1 MSELENAQQMMAAA
15 AAAKTTE
22 DPEIT
27 SVKRVLKLLDKTAKS
42 NRTYGSTNPVA
53 LKFSQQLF
61 EELSTHLSQYSKLT
75 FLVQRSALTCK
86 DQVVYQPEHEGG
98 SESIAFKL
106 YGDGVRELVLLQGL
120 TQEDLGFFLDS
131 LWSGVD
137 PTNDDDDIVTRL
149 WSKNLSALTI
159 VTAEEV
165 AKASGSGDSS
175 LLLDQGRTSSDSSLR
190 ELLDREL
197 ARGKK
202 AAGTRQTADVGSSG
216 QGGQP
221 RTRFKSN
228 VIGYEV
234 TEEELAALAK
244 EISAE
249 SQRDATLHILDM
261 ATAILASERSPQ
273 LLTRLFSLW
282 DHVVDALVRE
292 GKWTVL
298 ESVLSVLHETEA
310 VRPDLHEDHKRQLAS
325 LFDQLGRPE
334 RLKAIELYLNRAR
347 DANTEGLST
356 ILFLLKTD
364 AIPGLCSL
372 LAALEFPPHQA
383 VISDALVSLAK
394 NHPEPLLKSL
404 SDRRPAYVKNLL
416 AIFMKWNDPRYVE
429 AIEKLV
435 RYPDGQVRK
444 DVIKAMSVFRPNGS
458 GAKLLA
464 FVTDVDESVRLAA
477 LKVLISGQY
486 TVSFSAWSSLVSS
499 DEFMDRTLSEKR
511 AVYQAVRTTCGD
523 EAIVHWEQLLSEWH
537 WTNRKKK
544 EELEVLAAE
553 ALGKLA
559 TPKAVAVLELGQKKG
574 GAAVRHACAMAL
586 AHIRRQSQGKPPVA
600 AAS

>member
-1 MSELENAQQMMAAA
+1 MSELEKAQQLMAAA
-15 AAAKTTE
+15 VAAKSTE

-27 SVKRVLKLLDKTAKS
+27 SVRRVLKLLDKTAKS

-61 EELSTHLSQYSKLT
+61 EELSTHLSNYSKLT

-86 DQVVYQPEHEGG
+86 DQIVYQPENDSG
-98 SESIAFKL
+98 SESLAFKL
-106 YGDGVRELVLLQGL
+106 YGDGIRELVLHQGL

-131 LWSGVD
+131 LWGKVD
-137 PTNDDDDIVTRL
+137 STNDDDDIVTRL
-149 WSKNLSALTI
+149 WSKNLPALTI

-165 AKASGSGDSS
+165 AKASGSGDGF
-175 LLLDQGRTSSDSSLR
+175 LLLDQGRTSDSSLR

-202 AAGTRQTADVGSSG
+202 QAATTQTAEGASSG
-216 QGGQP
+216 QGSQAHM
-221 RTRFKSN
+221 RFKSN
-228 VIGYEV
+228 LIGYEV
-234 TEEELAALAK
+234 TDEELAVLAK

-249 SQRDATLHILDM
+249 SQRDSTLYILDM
-261 ATAILASERSPQ
+261 ATAILASERSPE
-273 LLTRLFSLW
+273 LLKKLFSLW
-282 DHVVDALVRE
+282 DHVVDALIRE

-298 ESVLSVLHETEA
+298 ESVLGLLHETEA
-310 VRPDLHEDHKRQLAS
+310 VRPDLHEDHKRQLAF

-356 ILFLLKTD
+356 ILFLLKAD
-364 AIPGLCSL
+364 ALPGLCSL
-372 LAALEFPPHQA
+372 LASLEFPPHQA
-383 VISDALVSLAK
+383 VVSDALVSLAK
-394 NHPEPLLKSL
+394 NNPEPLLKGL

-416 AIFMKWNDPRYVE
+416 SIFIKWNDPRFVD
-429 AIEKLV
+429 AIEKLA

-444 DVIKAMSVFRPNGS
+444 EVIRAMSVFRPNGN
-458 GAKLLA
+458 GAKLIA
-464 FVTDVDESVRLAA
+464 FVTDADESVRLAA
-477 LKVLISGQY
+477 LKVLTSGQY

-499 DEFMDRTLSEKR
+499 DEFMDRSLSEKR
-511 AVYQAVRTTCGD
+511 AVYQAIRATCGD
-523 EAIVHWEQLLSEWH
+523 EAIVHWEQLLTEWH

-544 EELEVLAAE
+544 EELAVLAAE

-559 TPKAVAVLELGQKKG
+559 TPKAVATLELGQKKG
-574 GAAVRHACAMAL
+574 GTAVRQACAMAL
-586 AHIRRQSQGKPPVA
+586 THIRRHSQGKPPMA